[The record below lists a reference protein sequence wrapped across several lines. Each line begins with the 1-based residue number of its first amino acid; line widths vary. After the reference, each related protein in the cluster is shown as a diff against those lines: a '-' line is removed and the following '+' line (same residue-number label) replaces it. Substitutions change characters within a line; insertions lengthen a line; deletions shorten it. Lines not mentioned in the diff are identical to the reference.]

1 MLTALV
7 SAAARAQTD
16 YYNRDSGR
24 PTRIEDANP
33 TALYELELQLA
44 PLRFEKL
51 GSGALRWRAEP
62 KMSYGLAPFTDVEI
76 RVPYIVV
83 DATEPEAPLK
93 RGVGGI
99 AIGAMHAFGVEKKTW
114 PVLAL
119 SVEWIA
125 PVGAL
130 SAPIGSYTL
139 KGIATK
145 TFAQARALVNVAYGT
160 YSSRVSICALPHPIN
175 VTPPGCAPNVIPFDP
190 PCDIVPVR
198 IDVVAMTSQCMARA
212 ATRAEEQPFDPLRSV
227 GMRWLAGAGIDH
239 AFALSSTLVT
249 GDFIAERFA
258 GLFARTDLS
267 AEIGIRRQF
276 TPPLVLELGVTRHF
290 VGLLRSNAVTIGAG
304 YGIAI
309 AR

>member
-1 MLTALV
+1 M
-7 SAAARAQTD
+7 
-16 YYNRDSGR
+16 
-24 PTRIEDANP
+24 
-33 TALYELELQLA
+33 
-44 PLRFEKL
+44 
-51 GSGALRWRAEP
+51 
-62 KMSYGLAPFTDVEI
+62 
-76 RVPYIVV
+76 
-83 DATEPEAPLK
+83 
-93 RGVGGI
+93 
-99 AIGAMHAFGVEKKTW
+99 

-119 SVEWIA
+119 SAEWIA

-130 SAPIGSYTL
+130 SAPIGSYTI

-145 TFAQARALVNVAYGT
+145 TFAQARVHVNVAYGT
-160 YSSRVSICALPHPIN
+160 YSSKVSICALPHPIN

-190 PCDIVPVR
+190 PCDIVPVG
-198 IDVVAMTSQCMARA
+198 IDVAAMTSQCMARA
-212 ATRAEEQPFDPLRSV
+212 ATRVEEQPFDPLRSV

-276 TPPLVLELGVTRHF
+276 TPQLVLELGVTRHF
-290 VGLLRSNAVTIGAG
+290 VGLLRSNALTIGAG

-309 AR
+309 VD